1 MSSVNMEQGMRQSMI
16 ASAQMQ
22 MYMRALAAN
31 STELEQMVT
40 EAIASNPVL
49 EEDRSRELLPSSKG
63 SEQVLATERHERFLN
78 SLTAEESL
86 SDHLRQQ
93 IQQSGLP
100 QTVEQVA
107 LYLVDNLN
115 DKGYF
120 EDSPHHLTQELG
132 TTGDVVQAAIHAIQ
146 DLEPAGVGARDLQ
159 ESLLLQLERLNEG
172 KGIAFELIKEHWDC
186 LIAHRFGEAAKR
198 MDLEEEAIIGAARRI
213 SQLNPDPGSGFSKTE
228 QLVITADV
236 IVERDEAQQLLV
248 RLNQDKAPQLS
259 LSADYRSMMAEKA
272 DNAELR
278 RYLSKCFREGR
289 ELIHAIEQRQ
299 QSVLEVSRA
308 IVVRQQAFFDAGPH
322 AIEPMKMEQIAQDTD
337 MHVSTISRA
346 VRNKYLR
353 CEHGL
358 FELRSF
364 FTAGLSQSD
373 GEGDIAAGAVQ
384 SRIRKLIEAED
395 KKKPLSD
402 AKLEK
407 ALAAEGIQIARRTI
421 AKYREQMKILPA
433 SLRKLV

>member
-1 MSSVNMEQGMRQSMI
+1 MEQGMRQSMI

-31 STELEQMVT
+31 STELEQMVS
-40 EAIASNPVL
+40 EAIATNPVL
-49 EEDRSRELLPSSKG
+49 EEDRSRELLPPSSSG
-63 SEQVLATERHERFLN
+63 SEQVMATERHERFLN
-78 SLTAEESL
+78 TLTAEESL
-86 SDHLRQQ
+86 HEHLRQQ
-93 IQQSGLP
+93 VQQSGLSP
-100 QTVEQVA
+100 DVEPIA

-120 EDSPHHLTQELG
+120 DESPLLLTKEIGARSEL
-132 TTGDVVQAAIHAIQ
+132 AEEAIHCIQ
-146 DLEPAGVGARDLQ
+146 DLEPAGIGARDLQ
-159 ESLLLQLERLNEG
+159 ESLLIQLQRLGEG
-172 KGIAFELIKEHWDC
+172 KGIAHELIKEHWDC
-186 LIAHRFGEAAKR
+186 LVAHRYSEAAKR
-198 MDLEEEAIIGAARRI
+198 MELDEEAIIGAARRI
-213 SQLNPDPGSGFSKTE
+213 SKLNPDPGSGFSSTDRHI
-228 QLVITADV
+228 ITADV
-236 IVERDEAQQLLV
+236 LVERDGDQLSV
-248 RLNQDKAPQLS
+248 RLNQENTPQLS

-308 IVVRQQAFFDAGPH
+308 LVVRQRAFFIEGPH
-322 AIEPMKMEQIAQDTD
+322 AIAPMKMEQLAQDTD
-337 MHVSTISRA
+337 MHISTISRA

-364 FTAGLSQSD
+364 FTAGLSQSE

-384 SRIRKLIEAED
+384 SRIRSLIEAED

>member
-1 MSSVNMEQGMRQSMI
+1 MSSARMEQGMRQSMI
-16 ASAQMQ
+16 ATAQMQ

-31 STELEQMVT
+31 RTELEQMVS
-40 EAIASNPVL
+40 EAIATNPVL
-49 EEDRSRELLPSSKG
+49 EEDRRRELAPQESSG
-63 SEQVLATERHERFLN
+63 TEYALATERHERFLH
-78 SLTAEESL
+78 SITAEESL
-86 SDHLRQQ
+86 SEHLAKQ
-93 IQQSGLP
+93 IQQSGLGAD
-100 QTVEQVA
+100 VEHVA

-120 EDSPHHLTQELG
+120 DEAPLLLTREIG
-132 TTGDVVQAAIHAIQ
+132 IAPDVAQQAILAIQ
-146 DLEPAGVGARDLQ
+146 DLEPAGVGALDLQ
-159 ESLLLQLERLNEG
+159 ESLLLQLEHLGEA
-172 KGIAFELIKEHWDC
+172 KGIAHELIKEHWDC
-186 LIAHRFGEAAKR
+186 LITHRYGDAAKH
-198 MDLEEEAIIGAARRI
+198 MELEEEAIIGAARRI
-213 SQLNPDPGSGFSKTE
+213 SKLNPDPGSAFCSTDRHI
-228 QLVITADV
+228 ITADV
-236 IVERDEAQQLLV
+236 IVERDGTQLSV
-248 RLNQDKAPQLS
+248 RLNQEGTPQLS

-272 DNAELR
+272 ENAELR

-289 ELIHAIEQRQ
+289 DLIRAIEQRQ

-308 IVVRQQAFFDAGPH
+308 LVVRQQAFFLEGPH
-322 AIEPMKMEQIAQDTD
+322 AIAPMKMEQLAQDTD
-337 MHVSTISRA
+337 MHISTISRA

-364 FTAGLSQSD
+364 FTTGLSQSA

-384 SRIRKLIEAED
+384 SRIRALIESED

-402 AKLEK
+402 SKLEK

-433 SLRKLV
+433 SLRKS